1 MATYA
6 IGDIQGSFEELQ
18 ALLGTFGFDR
28 AKDSLWFVGDLVNR
42 GPASLATL
50 RFVRD
55 LGDRAL
61 TVLGNHD
68 LHLLALAQGSVKAR
82 EDDTLGDVIA
92 APDRDELLDW
102 LRHRPMAH
110 VASSYALVHAGLL
123 PQWDIA
129 KARALAGEVETEL
142 RGPRHREFLAQ
153 LYGSRPDR
161 WSDDLRGPDRL
172 RVIVNAMTRLRFCT
186 SEGVMDF
193 DTKGE
198 TAQAPAGYLP
208 WFEVPGRKSADYTLI
223 CGHWSALGLRIAP
236 NLLALDSG
244 CVWGGK
250 LSAVRLEDRRLYQVP
265 CATDAARVKSP
276 AGRARPGPRR

>member
-6 IGDIQGSFEELQ
+6 IGDVQGSFEELQ
-18 ALLGTFGFDR
+18 ALLGSFGFDR

-42 GPASLATL
+42 GPASLGTL
-50 RFVRD
+50 RFVRN
-55 LGDRAL
+55 LGERAV

-68 LHLLALAQGSVKAR
+68 LHLLALAQGSVKAG
-82 EDDTLGDVIA
+82 EDDTLGDVLA
-92 APDRDELLDW
+92 APDRDGLLDW

-110 VASSYALVHAGLL
+110 VASNYALVHAGLL
-123 PQWDIA
+123 PQWDVA
-129 KARALAGEVETEL
+129 TAMALAGEVETEL
-142 RGPRHREFLAQ
+142 RGSRHEEFLAQ

-161 WSDDLRGPDRL
+161 WDDKLRGIDRL

-186 SEGVMDF
+186 AEGVMEF
-193 DTKGE
+193 HTKGE
-198 TAQAPAGYLP
+198 TAQAPHGYLP
-208 WFEVPGRKSADYTLI
+208 WFEVPGRKSADHTLV
-223 CGHWSALGLRIAP
+223 CGHWSALGLHIAP
-236 NLLALDSG
+236 DLLALDSG

-265 CATDAARVKSP
+265 CVADAARVTS